1 VKVVTLLH
9 DLVLEVKETEE
20 AWQSVSQGTSK
31 YAELQEKRR
40 QYRAA
45 GLIPR
50 LVEKGWCTHLPRLL
64 LASPSTTQHVG
75 RMDDLN
81 SALEQDLPVQPVH
94 DVIEKV
100 VAAMLVLADVCVD
113 RFVYLICRPKE
124 KTLGSK
130 SYQNI
135 RLYIKLLI
143 M

>member
-31 YAELQEKRR
+31 HAELQEKGR

-64 LASPSTTQHVG
+64 HASSSTTQHAG
-75 RMDDLN
+75 RRDDLS
-81 SALEQDLPVQPVH
+81 SALERDLPVRPEH

-100 VAAMLVLADVCVD
+100 VAAMLALADVCVD
-113 RFVYLICRPKE
+113 RLVYLLSADQK
-124 KTLGSK
+124 KH
-130 SYQNI
+130 
-135 RLYIKLLI
+135 
-143 M
+143 

>member
-9 DLVLEVKETEE
+9 DLVVEVKETEE
-20 AWQSVSQGTSK
+20 AWQIESLGTPK
-31 YAELQEKRR
+31 HAELQEKQR

-64 LASPSTTQHVG
+64 HASPSTTRYVV
-75 RMDDLN
+75 RSDDLN
-81 SALEQDLPVQPVH
+81 SAVDQDVPVQPVH

-113 RFVYLICRPKE
+113 RFVYLFSAAPPPPQ
-124 KTLGSK
+124 SK
-130 SYQNI
+130 SYKNI
-135 RLYIKLLI
+135 RLYMKLLI
-143 M
+143 T

>member
-1 VKVVTLLH
+1 MKVVTLLH

-64 LASPSTTQHVG
+64 HASPSTTQHVA
-75 RMDDLN
+75 RRDDL
-81 SALEQDLPVQPVH
+81 SSTLEQDLPVQPAH

-100 VAAMLVLADVCVD
+100 VAAMLALADVCVD
-113 RFVYLICRPKE
+113 RFVYMFSAK
-124 KTLGSK
+124 KK
-130 SYQNI
+130 KKN
-135 RLYIKLLI
+135 
-143 M
+143 

>member
-50 LVEKGWCTHLPRLL
+50 LVEQGWCTHLPRLL
-64 LASPSTTQHVG
+64 LASPITIQHVA
-75 RMDDLN
+75 RRDDLS
-81 SALEQDLPVQPVH
+81 SAQEQDLPAQPVH

-113 RFVYLICRPKE
+113 RFVYMFYAKRKKE
-124 KTLGSK
+124 NKRK
-130 SYQNI
+130 
-135 RLYIKLLI
+135 
-143 M
+143 

>member
-1 VKVVTLLH
+1 MKVVTLLH

-64 LASPSTTQHVG
+64 HASPSTSQHVAK
-75 RMDDLN
+75 RDDLS
-81 SALEQDLPVQPVH
+81 SALEQDLHAQPVH

-100 VAAMLVLADVCVD
+100 VAAMLTLADVCVD
-113 RFVYLICRPKE
+113 RFVYMFSGG
-124 KTLGSK
+124 GSK
-130 SYQNI
+130 GYQNI
-135 RLYIKLLI
+135 RLYMKPLI
-143 M
+143 I